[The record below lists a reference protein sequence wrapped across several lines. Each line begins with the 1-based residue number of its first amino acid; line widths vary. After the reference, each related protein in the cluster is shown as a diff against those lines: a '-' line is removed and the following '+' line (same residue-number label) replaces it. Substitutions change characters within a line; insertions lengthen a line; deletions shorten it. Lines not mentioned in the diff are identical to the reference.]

1 MSSNQS
7 QLQRVR
13 HDIKIRRLRVEQIED
28 LSASLKRFT
37 FSGDD
42 LDSFASASF
51 DDHLKAFFPNAAGEL
66 HLPQVGE
73 KGVVFPEGVAKPAV
87 REYTPTGID
96 LAGKRLA
103 LEFAIHDAGPATS
116 WAQTAQVGDEIGIAG
131 PRGSIVLP
139 MDLQHYILVG
149 DETALPAIRRRLGE
163 LPASANVYV
172 IAEVN
177 GVADE
182 TALPSAATVSATW
195 VHRAGKAAASEAF
208 MLPVLANLQLPQ
220 ADVQVWI
227 ACEREQARQIREWFL
242 EQGWDKHAVRYAS
255 YWNKG
260 TAAYHEPHED

>member
-1 MSSNQS
+1 MSSS
-7 QLQRVR
+7 QTKLQRVR
-13 HDIKIRRLRVEQIED
+13 HDIKIRRLRVEHIED

-42 LDSFASASF
+42 LGSFNSASF

-66 HLPQVGE
+66 NLPQVGD

-96 LAGKRLA
+96 LVGERLA

-116 WAQTAQVGDEIGIAG
+116 WAKTAQVGDEIGIAG

-139 MDLQHYILVG
+139 MDLQHYVLIG
-149 DETALPAIRRRLGE
+149 DETALPAIRRRLSE
-163 LPASANVYV
+163 LPASASAQV

-177 GVADE
+177 GSVDE
-182 TALPSAATVSATW
+182 VALPSAASVHAVW
-195 VHRAGKAAASEAF
+195 VHRNGKAAASEAF
-208 MLPVLANLQLPQ
+208 MLPALDGLNLPKT
-220 ADVQVWI
+220 DVQVWI
-227 ACEREQARQIREWFL
+227 ACEREQARQLREWFL
-242 EQGWDKHAVRYAS
+242 ANGWDKDAVRYAS

>member
-13 HDIKIRRLRVEQIED
+13 HDIKIRRLRVEKIED

-73 KGVVFPEGVAKPAV
+73 KGVVFPEGVVKPAV

-96 LAGKRLA
+96 LIGKRLA

-116 WAQTAQVGDEIGIAG
+116 WRK
-131 PRGSIVLP
+131 PRKWAMKS
-139 MDLQHYILVG
+139 
-149 DETALPAIRRRLGE
+149 
-163 LPASANVYV
+163 ASQARAAPLCCPWICNTTSLSVMKPPCP
-172 IAEVN
+172 
-177 GVADE
+177 
-182 TALPSAATVSATW
+182 PSAAAW
-195 VHRAGKAAASEAF
+195 VNCPPVPTRTS
-208 MLPVLANLQLPQ
+208 LP
-220 ADVQVWI
+220 
-227 ACEREQARQIREWFL
+227 
-242 EQGWDKHAVRYAS
+242 K
-255 YWNKG
+255 
-260 TAAYHEPHED
+260 